1 MELNSA
7 QGKLLSVQYQLYLW
21 FSHFNSINHTLGTVF
36 GLTLSKDVMELKFL
50 ITREQLITIAERI
63 NSARIAKNARLAKWL
78 YALIVRALL
87 LWIPLLSPLLMF
99 YFFVEIH
106 TPETYIAIAI
116 CAITYLL
123 VWKFVLKNIAENQA
137 NKFAGK
143 ITTLDRTIENT
154 TLQSLASLEG
164 GHTVTATASTLT
176 FVPPSGK
183 SITIPWKKFC
193 AFKQDD
199 DFYYLTVCNLM
210 MFKATYLIAKNG
222 DTTET
227 AGYQAGLEYIT
238 SRLQP
243 DRMGR

>member
-1 MELNSA
+1 
-7 QGKLLSVQYQLYLW
+7 
-21 FSHFNSINHTLGTVF
+21 
-36 GLTLSKDVMELKFL
+36 MELKFL

-63 NSARIAKNARLAKWL
+63 DSARIANHARLAKRMH
-78 YALIVRALL
+78 AFIVRALL
-87 LWIPLLSPLLMF
+87 LWIPLLSPLLLF
-99 YFFVEIH
+99 YFFAESH

-116 CAITYLL
+116 CAIAYLI
-123 VWKFVLKNIAENQA
+123 VWQLVLKNIAENQA

-164 GHTVTATASTLT
+164 CHTVTATASTLT

-199 DFYYLTVCNLM
+199 DFYYLTICNLM

-243 DRMGR
+243 DKMGR

>member
-1 MELNSA
+1 
-7 QGKLLSVQYQLYLW
+7 
-21 FSHFNSINHTLGTVF
+21 
-36 GLTLSKDVMELKFL
+36 MELKFL

-78 YALIVRALL
+78 YALIIRALL

-164 GHTVTATASTLT
+164 GHTVTATASRLT
-176 FVPPSGK
+176 FVSPSGK

-199 DFYYLTVCNLM
+199 DFYYLTVCKLM
-210 MFKATYLIAKNG
+210 MFKATYLVAKNG

-238 SRLQP
+238 SRLPP
-243 DRMGR
+243 DRIGR